1 MSNVYCLMYND
12 GFGLAAE
19 AFSFKNKG
27 HANSLIAIGYV
38 NIQADFGQFE

>member
-1 MSNVYCLMYND
+1 MKNEKQ

-19 AFSFKNKG
+19 AISFINKH
-27 HANSLIAIGYV
+27 HANSLTVIVYV